1 MTYPS
6 LSIVAA
12 GRSESH
18 ERLRG
23 IASMIGAVFVFAIM
37 DAQMKRL
44 SVHYGPFQVS
54 CLRCVSSL
62 LCLLPTIAWKR
73 SWAGMRART
82 PWLHLVRGALGVIML
97 GSFVYAVRSLSLA
110 QTYSVFLAAP
120 LLMTALSVPLLREQV
135 SGRRW
140 TAILA
145 GLGGVLL
152 MLQPWGHGLMSV
164 SLAAASAAALA
175 TICYS
180 LSALTVRWL
189 GRSNSNLSMVFW
201 YLLLVSLGSGALA
214 IDEWRAIEPGDWLWL
229 LGIGVSGVLGQFW
242 VTDAFRRAPPSVVG
256 PFEYTSIL
264 WAFAIDWIFWSAVP
278 SVALLIGG
286 GIVVVSGTFV
296 IWDEHRA
303 DELALNPASPPP

>member
-1 MTYPS
+1 MPALGHRAGAAGPKPLPARSRSSIVSNALDYNAPITKTYPS

-73 SWAGMRART
+73 PWAGMRART

-135 SGRRW
+135 S
-140 TAILA
+140 
-145 GLGGVLL
+145 
-152 MLQPWGHGLMSV
+152 
-164 SLAAASAAALA
+164 
-175 TICYS
+175 
-180 LSALTVRWL
+180 
-189 GRSNSNLSMVFW
+189 
-201 YLLLVSLGSGALA
+201 
-214 IDEWRAIEPGDWLWL
+214 
-229 LGIGVSGVLGQFW
+229 
-242 VTDAFRRAPPSVVG
+242 
-256 PFEYTSIL
+256 
-264 WAFAIDWIFWSAVP
+264 
-278 SVALLIGG
+278 
-286 GIVVVSGTFV
+286 
-296 IWDEHRA
+296 
-303 DELALNPASPPP
+303 